1 MKAIE
6 LFFHAVLL
14 IFVSSMQY
22 EFAPPSWSLNT
33 KYHYLPCKVVAE
45 DQE

>member
-22 EFAPPSWSLNT
+22 EFAPPSLKCWSLNT
-33 KYHYLPCKVVAE
+33 KYHYLP
-45 DQE
+45 